1 MSDKNTNVSPLI
13 DRIIIL
19 KKKFLRHVS
28 DYGILHSLKRTI
40 RFLFSPVF
48 QRPRLIIYEIDIL
61 NTPRK
66 HIPTN
71 GYIFKLLDPKDAD
84 FIYQTEEMAEY
95 LKGKLE
101 AKLSANGICMVVIKQ
116 NKVIGFNL
124 ASIGEVYLPFLKARV
139 ITNKDEAWSDQI
151 TIHKDHRK
159 KGLGSALRNRFYAE
173 LREKGF
179 KTLYGHREKF
189 NIASER
195 SAKKYTSRLLVKAE
209 YLKIITFEILRYSKI
224 PADIKDEKKK
234 RCQRVRKKDVKNH
247 WHYVKPNKKAEH
259 LFTIEVD
266 EFRD

>member
-1 MSDKNTNVSPLI
+1 MSDKNTNFSPLI
-13 DRIIIL
+13 DPIIIL

-28 DYGILHSLKRTI
+28 DYGMLHSLKRTI

-48 QRPRLIIYEIDIL
+48 QKPRLIIYEIDIL

-66 HIPTN
+66 NISTE
-71 GYIFKLLDPKDAD
+71 GYVFKLLDPKDAD
-84 FIYQTEEMAEY
+84 FIHQTEEMAEY

-101 AKLSANGICMVVIKQ
+101 AKLSENGICMVVINQ

-139 ITNKDEAWSDQI
+139 IINKDDAWSDQI
-151 TIHKDHRK
+151 TIHKDHRR

-179 KTLYGHREKF
+179 KTLYGHRETF

-209 YLKIITFEILRYSKI
+209 YLKIITFEMLRYSKI
-224 PADIKDEKKK
+224 PADIKDEKKNH
-234 RCQRVRKKDVKNH
+234 CQRVRKKNVKNH

-259 LFTIEVD
+259 LFTVEVG